1 MMQSKLTQRGM
12 TFWGLLVVA
21 VVFGFIVIMTF
32 KLLPSYIEYGKVKTA
47 IENVAN
53 QPNAGNM
60 TMGDFKAAMDRRF
73 DIDDVD
79 DIDTSKVLKL
89 EKQPGVTIFSIAYEK
104 RVPLAY
110 NITALINFDHS
121 VKVSAR

>member
-1 MMQSKLTQRGM
+1 MQSKLKQSGM

-21 VVFGFIVIMTF
+21 TIFGFFVIMGF
-32 KLLPSYIEYGKVKTA
+32 KLLPPYLEYGKVKTA
-47 IENVAN
+47 IENIAH
-53 QPNAGNM
+53 QPDAGNM
-60 TMGDFKAAMDRRF
+60 SMIDFKNAMDRRF

-79 DIDTSKVLKL
+79 DIDTSKVLKI
-89 EKQPGVTIFSIAYEK
+89 EKKPGVVIFNIAYEK

-121 VKVSAR
+121 VQVNAR

>member
-1 MMQSKLTQRGM
+1 M

-21 VVFGFIVIMTF
+21 AVFGFFVIMAF
-32 KLLPSYIEYGKVKTA
+32 KLLPPYLEYGKVRTA
-47 IENVAN
+47 LDNIAH
-53 QPNAGNM
+53 QPDAA
-60 TMGDFKAAMDRRF
+60 TMDLHQVKDALDRRF

-79 DIDTSKVLKL
+79 DIDTSKVLTV
-89 EKQPGVTIFSIAYEK
+89 EKKPSGTTIRIAYEK

-121 VKVSAR
+121 VQVNAH